1 MAVISLNTSSPK
13 ARKGGS
19 EVSRLESLVV
29 SSAARLCVDE
39 LVLLPMVIV
48 MLFVGAVG
56 LAYAAGL
63 VR

>member
-1 MAVISLNTSSPK
+1 M
-13 ARKGGS
+13 
-19 EVSRLESLVV
+19 SRLESLVV

-56 LAYAAGL
+56 LAYGAGL